1 VILPSTAEHVGKEII
16 MGNFKIEI
24 EAIGGHG
31 VCREVKQGEVIPY
44 EAAASV
50 PGHER
55 EPDVLAKR
63 FVEDFAKSNNV
74 ISAKLIHWPDTT
86 PIVDNLLTGVRE
98 HGDFMERW
106 QGEEM
111 LRYFAFSHLPE
122 GPMRETS
129 RLFCRLAFMIVR
141 TVPRSPERMVALRK
155 LLEGKDAAV
164 RAAMAVR

>member
-1 VILPSTAEHVGKEII
+1 

-24 EAIGGHG
+24 EAVGGHG
-31 VCREVKQGEVIPY
+31 TCRNIKQGEVIPY
-44 EAAASV
+44 DVAGAVTGNAND
-50 PGHER
+50 
-55 EPDVLAKR
+55 PDVAAKR
-63 FVEDFAKSNNV
+63 FVDEFARTNHV
-74 ISAKLIHWPDTT
+74 LSAKLIHWPDTT

-111 LRYFAFSHLPE
+111 LEWFSFAHLPE

-129 RLFCRLAFMIVR
+129 RMFAHLAYMVVR
-141 TVPRSPERMVALRK
+141 TIPRTAERTVALRK

-164 RAAMAVR
+164 RAAKKGSR

>member
-1 VILPSTAEHVGKEII
+1 

-31 VCREVKQGEVIPY
+31 DFREVKQGEQLPPY
-44 EAAASV
+44 QDA
-50 PGHER
+50 PGTTWSSPDRDAR
-55 EPDVLAKR
+55 E
-63 FVEDFAKSNNV
+63 FVATFAKANNV

-86 PIVDNLLTGVRE
+86 PIVDDLKAGVRE
-98 HGDFMERW
+98 HGDFAERW

-129 RLFCRLAFMIVR
+129 RMFCHLAFMVVR
-141 TVPRSPERMVALRK
+141 TVTRSAERTVALRK

-164 RAAMAVR
+164 RAAMGMR